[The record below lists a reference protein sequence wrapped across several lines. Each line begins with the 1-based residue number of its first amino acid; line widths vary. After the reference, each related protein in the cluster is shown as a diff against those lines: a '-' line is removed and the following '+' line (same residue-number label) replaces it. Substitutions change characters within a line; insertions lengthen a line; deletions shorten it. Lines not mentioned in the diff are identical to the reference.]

1 MSVWQARTV
10 IDVPDGA
17 DWRVLRSGRGSDW
30 VISHL
35 AAMQHGVVGR
45 AQLIALGVSGQA
57 IAWRLKQG
65 RLHPVHRGVYLVGHT
80 VAPAKAMEMAAV
92 LACGEFALISHRSAA
107 ALWQIVAARPGD
119 LIEVTV
125 TSGGHRERPGIRVHR
140 SRTIAP
146 KDIRKLE
153 RIPLT
158 SPARTLLDLATV
170 ATPRVLEQAIS
181 EAESR
186 RLVRR
191 SELRAL
197 LDRASNVPGSAAL
210 RSALEQDGG
219 PALTRSQAEE
229 RLLGLIRAARL
240 PSPDTNINL
249 AGFEV
254 DFVWPDQKLVVEV
267 DGYRF
272 HSSRAA
278 FERDR
283 RRDAKLGEL
292 GFRVIRVTWR
302 QLVDEPHAVVAG
314 IAAALA
320 RA

>member
-1 MSVWQARTV
+1 MGQARV
-10 IDVPDGA
+10 ANNGSDGA

-30 VISHL
+30 AIAHL

-45 AQLIALGVSGQA
+45 GQLIGLGVSGQA

-65 RLHPVHRGVYLVGHT
+65 RLHRVHRGVYLVGHT
-80 VAPAKAMEMAAV
+80 VAPEKAMEMAAV
-92 LACGEFALISHRSAA
+92 LACGDFALISHRNAA
-107 ALWQIVAARPGD
+107 ALWRMVAARPGD
-119 LIEVTV
+119 LIDVTI

-140 SRTIAP
+140 STTIAP
-146 KDIRKLE
+146 RDIRKLE

-158 SPARTLLDLATV
+158 SPARTALDLATV
-170 ATPRVLEQAIS
+170 ATPRILEQAIS

-186 RLVRR
+186 QLVRR

-197 LDRASNVPGSAAL
+197 LDRAANVPGSAAL
-210 RSALEQDGG
+210 RAVLDQERG

-229 RLLGLIRAARL
+229 RLLHLIRAAKL
-240 PSPDTNINL
+240 PGPSVNAKL

-283 RRDAKLGEL
+283 RRDARLGDL
-292 GFRVIRVTWR
+292 DFRVIRVTWR
-302 QLVDEPHAVVAG
+302 QLVDEPHAVVAR

-320 RA
+320 RG